1 MELQDGT
8 GAKAGS
14 RGTMTGLTDLFTHLS
29 HIEHSKNIVDKIQ
42 GKDGRAFLID
52 LLDTY
57 PHLPQQIKD
66 DIIAYKDN
74 QDKGGAA
81 AQAAVDVIFTTGH
94 FFQRLNCNIESHRN
108 RGVFTQQVI
117 KQSQSELEQ
126 TEITAVAPMDNTDP
140 TVLLTQ
146 RTEIDNPDVG

>member
-1 MELQDGT
+1 VHADETKVNIKGT
-8 GAKAGS
+8 NWYVWVFTDERHVIFKLTETRES
-14 RGTMTGLTDLFTHLS
+14 TIVHDMLSTYRG
-29 HIEHSKNIVDKIQ
+29 I
-42 GKDGRAFLID
+42 LISD
-52 LLDTY
+52 FY
-57 PHLPQQIKD
+57 P
-66 DIIAYKDN
+66 
-74 QDKGGAA
+74 G
-81 AQAAVDVIFTTGH
+81 FTTGH

>member
-29 HIEHSKNIVDKIQ
+29 HIEHSKNIVDKIK
-42 GKDGRAFLID
+42 GVNGREFLIT

-81 AQAAVDVIFTTGH
+81 AQAAVDVIKQH
-94 FFQRLNCNIESHRN
+94 AANEVQRIWDILGIC
-108 RGVFTQQVI
+108 
-117 KQSQSELEQ
+117 
-126 TEITAVAPMDNTDP
+126 
-140 TVLLTQ
+140 
-146 RTEIDNPDVG
+146 